1 MSLTGGAWT
10 VVRRLLGAQ
19 TGVAPSPPRRPST
32 SPPLTDLPDWAEVGK
47 RRRAHIERV
56 AALVEEWAD
65 EMEISER
72 ERRRW
77 LNAVWLHDAL
87 KDADLPRD
95 TTHGAAAAERAEL
108 EGESDRGVLDA
119 VRYHSF
125 GYAGWDAVG
134 RMLYLA
140 DFLEPGRRG
149 RRKTRERLAERVPH
163 DRDDVLREVVVLQIR
178 ARLRAGRPIHHLTFE
193 FWNALAED

>member
-1 MSLTGGAWT
+1 M
-10 VVRRLLGAQ
+10 RHLLGARRRA
-19 TGVAPSPPRRPST
+19 VPSAARRSFTPPA
-32 SPPLTDLPDWAEVGK
+32 LTDLPPWAEVGK
-47 RRRAHIERV
+47 RRRAHIIRV
-56 AALVEEWAD
+56 AALIEEWAE
-65 EMEISER
+65 EMDISER

-87 KDADLPRD
+87 KDARLPRD

-149 RRKTRERLAERVPH
+149 RRKTRARLAERVPR

-178 ARLRAGRPIHHLTFE
+178 GRLRAGRPIHHLTFE
-193 FWNALAED
+193 FWNALAQD